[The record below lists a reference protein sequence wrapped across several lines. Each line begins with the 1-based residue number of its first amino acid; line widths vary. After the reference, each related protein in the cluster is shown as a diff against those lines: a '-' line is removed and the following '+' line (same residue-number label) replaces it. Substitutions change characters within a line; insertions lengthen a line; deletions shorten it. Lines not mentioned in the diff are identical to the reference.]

1 MPHVDSEEPAAL
13 VRVRIQVAV
22 GAESNAVY
30 IGQLRITDEDLECVR
45 VRAEAQNPR
54 AVFVADID
62 PAILR
67 HGDVVTEWMIAWKG
81 RANFACAGF
90 EIKPFQGR
98 AGFRTR

>member
-1 MPHVDSEEPAAL
+1 MPHVDTEEAAAL

-67 HGDVVTEWMIAWKG
+67 HGDVVTQWMIAGKG
-81 RANFACAGF
+81 RAHLASAGF
-90 EIKPFQGR
+90 QIKPFQGGAAPR
-98 AGFRTR
+98 AG